1 MLKKFIARPVLATVV
16 SIIVTILGL
25 VGMKYLPITKFPDIA
40 PPSVMVRCSYPGA
53 NAETVARSVAP
64 SLEEAINGVENMT
77 YMTSTSGNDG
87 SLSITVYFKLGTN
100 ADQAAVNVQN
110 RVSQATSQLPSEVTQ
125 IGVSV
130 SKRQNSMIML
140 FTLYSD
146 SKNYDEAFLQNYA
159 KINVLPALKRVAGV
173 GEAAVFGSR
182 DYSMRVWLNPQQMA
196 AYKVSPQEV
205 MAAIKDQ
212 NLEGAPGK
220 FGENSKES
228 MEYVIRY
235 KGKLINIY
243 DYENIIIRSNGDG
256 SALHLKDIARIE
268 FGAYNYSVSATF
280 NGKPSATA
288 AIYQTAGSNANQ
300 IEIELE
306 KVLKTASKSF
316 PAGIAYS
323 VPYSSKHSLD
333 LSIDQV
339 EHTLIE
345 AFVLVFLVVFLFLQ
359 DFRSTLIPAIAVPVS
374 IIGTFFFMNLFG
386 FSINLLTLFALV
398 LAIGIVVDDAIVVV
412 EAVHSKM
419 EHKLLPAKSATAAA
433 MSEITGAIISITL
446 VMAAVFLPVGFM
458 EGSTGVFYRQ
468 FAYTLAIAI
477 IISAVNALTLSP
489 ALCALFLKNKH
500 IDQNGLDTEDKKES
514 FSTKFFSAFNT
525 GFSALTNKYTHSI
538 RYLIKHKLVA
548 FGGLIFVSLLT
559 IWMFKTTPTGFIPD
573 EDQGF
578 VIATVS
584 LPPGASLDR
593 TNLVMKN
600 SEKMLQTQEAVK
612 SVVSISGIN
621 MLTGA
626 VSSSSGVFMIQLK
639 DRSDRGKIKEL
650 AAITGGLTKKLS
662 TNKEASYYVLS
673 MPTVPGFGNVGGLEM
688 VLQDHNAGSLQHF
701 GNVTNQFIGEV
712 MKRPEI
718 AFAFTTFN
726 ANYPQY
732 NLKVDD
738 AKAKQLGVN
747 VKDLLTVMQ
756 AYYGSIQASDF
767 NRFGKY
773 YRVVMQSEVADRKE
787 PSSLNGI
794 YVKNQTGDMVPI
806 TSLVSIERV
815 YGTETVDHFN
825 MYNSININGVVK
837 PGFSTGQALSALQE
851 VADTK
856 LPPGITLDWKGMS
869 REEIETGGKS
879 AFIFALCILFV
890 YFLLAAQYESYLLP
904 LAVLFSIPTGLLG
917 VFIGIKVAGLQ
928 NNIYVQIALIML
940 IGLLAKNAILIVE
953 FALQRRK
960 AGKSLRTAA
969 IEGAK
974 ARLRPII
981 MTSLAFIVGMI
992 PLLLSKEGSA
1002 IGNHSIGAAAIGG
1015 MFFGV
1020 VLGVFIIPVL
1030 FTVFQ
1035 YLQELIT
1042 GPAHAIA
1049 EAEDPKNTPENKA
1062 TFLQHKI

>member
-1 MLKKFIARPVLATVV
+1 MLKKFITRPVLATVV

-25 VGMKYLPITKFPDIA
+25 VGMKSLPITKFPDIA
-40 PPSVMVRCSYPGA
+40 PPSVQVTCSYPGA

-64 SLEEAINGVENMT
+64 SLEDAINGVENMT

-87 SLSITVYFKLGTN
+87 SLTITVYFKLGTN
-100 ADQAAVNVQN
+100 PDQDQVNVQN

-125 IGVSV
+125 IGVTT
-130 SKRQNSMIML
+130 SKQQNSMIML
-140 FTLYSD
+140 ISLYSD
-146 SKNYDEAFLQNYA
+146 SKEYDETFLQNYM
-159 KINVLPALKRVAGV
+159 KINVLPALKRVSGV
-173 GEAAVFGSR
+173 GQASVFGSK

-205 MAAIKDQ
+205 TAAIQEQ

-220 FGENSKES
+220 FGENSSES
-228 MEYVIRY
+228 IEYVIKY
-235 KGKLINIY
+235 KGKLFNIA
-243 DYENIIIRSNGDG
+243 DYENIIVRDNGDG
-256 SALHLKDIARIE
+256 SVLHLKDIARIE
-268 FGAYNYSVSATF
+268 FGSYNYSIGSKF
-280 NGKPSATA
+280 NGKSSVAT

-300 IEIELE
+300 MEIELQ

-316 PAGIAYS
+316 PAGVQYS

-339 EHTLIE
+339 EHTLVE
-345 AFVLVFLVVFLFLQ
+345 AFILVFIVVFIFLQ

-374 IIGTFFFMNLFG
+374 IVGTFFFMNLFG

-398 LAIGIVVDDAIVVV
+398 LAIGIVVDDAIIVV
-412 EAVHSKM
+412 EAVHAKM
-419 EHKLLPAKSATAAA
+419 EHKLLPARSATAAA
-433 MSEITGAIISITL
+433 MSEITTVIISITL

-477 IISAVNALTLSP
+477 VISAMNALTLSP
-489 ALCALFLKNKH
+489 ALCALFLKNNH
-500 IDQNGLDTEDKKES
+500 IDHSGHHTEGQKES
-514 FSTKFFSAFNT
+514 FSKRFFSAFNE
-525 GFSALTNKYTHSI
+525 GFSALTNKYTSSI
-538 RYLIKHKLVA
+538 NYLIRHKLVA
-548 FGGLIFVSLLT
+548 FGGLIIVCLLT
-559 IWMFKTTPTGFIPD
+559 VWMFKTTPTGFIPD

-593 TNLVMKN
+593 TKKVMN
-600 SEKMLQTQEAVK
+600 DAEKLLHTEEAVQE
-612 SVVSISGIN
+612 VMAISGMN

-626 VSSSSGVFMIQLK
+626 VSSSSGVFFIRLK
-639 DRSDRGKIKEL
+639 DRSDRGKVKEL
-650 AAITGGLTKKLS
+650 AAITGAMTQKIS
-662 TNKEASYYVLS
+662 SIKEASFYILS
-673 MPTVPGFGNVGGLEM
+673 LPTVPGFGNVSGLEM
-688 VLQDHNAGSLQHF
+688 VLQDHNAGNLQHF
-701 GNVTNQFIGEV
+701 GNVTNQFIGEI

-732 NLKVDD
+732 NLKVDE
-738 AKAKQLGVN
+738 AKAKQMGVT
-747 VKDLLTVMQ
+747 VKELLTVMQ
-756 AYYGSIQASDF
+756 AYYGSMQASDF

-773 YRVVMQSEVADRKE
+773 YRVMLQSEIADRRD

-794 YVKNQTGDMVPI
+794 YVKNQAGGMVPI
-806 TSLVSIERV
+806 TSMVSIERI

-825 MYNSININGVVK
+825 LYNSININGVVK
-837 PGFSTGQALSALQE
+837 PGFSTGQALQAVQE

-856 LPPGITLDWKGMS
+856 LPPGFTIDWKGMS
-869 REEIETGGKS
+869 REEIETSGKS
-879 AFIFALCILFV
+879 AFIFALCIIFV
-890 YFLLAAQYESYLLP
+890 YFLLSAQYESYLLP
-904 LAVLFSIPTGLLG
+904 LAVIFSIPTGLLG
-917 VFIGIKVAGLQ
+917 VFVGVKMAGLQ

-960 AGKSLRTAA
+960 AGKTIRAAA

-974 ARLRPII
+974 SRLRPII
-981 MTSLAFIVGMI
+981 MTSLAFIAGMI
-992 PLLLSKEGSA
+992 PLLRTKEGSA
-1002 IGNHSIGAAAIGG
+1002 IGNHSIGSAAIGG

-1020 VLGVFIIPVL
+1020 VLGIFIIPVL

-1035 YLQELIT
+1035 YLQEKIT
-1042 GPAHAIA
+1042 GPAHAIV
-1049 EAEDPKNTPENKA
+1049 EAE
-1062 TFLQHKI
+1062 